1 MTTTEL
7 ATYDAPTEL
16 SLLGGGF
23 RPLMEIAGV
32 LANSKLLPE
41 HFQGKPADVLIGL
54 TLAQQLGINPIMAL
68 QSMYVV
74 GGRLGLSAQLMIGLA
89 NRSGMS
95 IKWRVQRRD
104 GTIEAKY
111 QAWHPTERGKKI
123 ELTRQIPRLTVTAYD
138 AKGSADDAVTVTSEM
153 AAEEGWV
160 SNAKY
165 ATLTEQM
172 LRYRSATLLV
182 RLYRPDVLLGLP
194 TDVEDEPREVVHV
207 EAVPVPSTPT
217 APQSSLDA
225 LRAAASA
232 AAVSEGA
239 AHPGAPATVAAPA
252 DDPDAEEK
260 RRIVSWLGE
269 QSRAS
274 EHGKRAVV
282 EALAPTLAKDV
293 GRLGLERLRAV
304 AVAVRQ
310 ALAPQQPPQV
320 TPSPDRQRLADLLG
334 SESWPLDATPELAAH
349 LGVQRVDVAALTD
362 EQVESALRWVDSATG
377 GV

>member
-7 ATYDAPTEL
+7 ATYNAPTEL

-23 RPLMEIAGV
+23 RPLYEIAGV

-123 ELTRQIPRLTVTAYD
+123 ELTRHIPRLTVTAYD
-138 AKGSADDAVTVTSEM
+138 AKGSPDDAVTVTSEM

-207 EAVPVPSTPT
+207 EAVPVQSTPT

-252 DDPDAEEK
+252 AVEDPDAEEK

-274 EHGKRAVV
+274 EAGKRAVV

-293 GRLGLERLRAV
+293 GRLGLERLRQV

-310 ALAPQQPPQV
+310 ALAPAAV
-320 TPSPDRQRLADLLG
+320 SPDRQRLTDLLG

-349 LGVQRVDVAALTD
+349 LGVQRVDVATLTD
-362 EQVESALRWVDSATG
+362 EQVESALRWVDNATG